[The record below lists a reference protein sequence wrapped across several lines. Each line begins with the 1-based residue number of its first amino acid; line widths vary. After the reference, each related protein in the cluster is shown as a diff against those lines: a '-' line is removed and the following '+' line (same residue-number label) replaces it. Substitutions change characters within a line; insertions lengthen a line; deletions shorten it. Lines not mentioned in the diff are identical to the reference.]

1 MKKRVFTILLS
12 VFVLCFL
19 LNFLLN
25 CGGGRD
31 HRNGR
36 EYKAVALTHVNLIT
50 MENDKVL
57 ENRTVIIENGTI
69 TRITSSANHELPDDV
84 LVINCNN
91 KYLLP
96 GLVDMHA
103 HFWDVN
109 ELTLFIV
116 NGITSVRGM
125 GEFPD
130 PARQPESYLNDFSLT
145 STIELRKMI
154 ERNELIGPTLYLAGH
169 FLDGDPPENSKL
181 GTRISNVDEV
191 EGIIQADYEAGYDY
205 IKVYSNLPE
214 DIFDK
219 IVEEAGKRSMKVVGH
234 VPRSIA
240 FEKGLETM
248 RTVEHLMGFD
258 TNSEERIKNARYY
271 AQLSIDNDVC
281 HCPTLT
287 YLKGLAEHAEG
298 NKEFYANREEWKYLS
313 SPTKKLVE
321 DINDATDQAFG
332 FSRLAFSVF
341 KDFIIGDVFR
351 DMKVTLIVGA
361 DSPASLPGG
370 FSIHDELN
378 HLVEAGLRPYEA
390 IRAATYNAALCLDR
404 LAEFGTVS
412 TGKRA
417 DLILVKE
424 NPIDDVKNLK
434 DIQYVILRG
443 KVYNKQQ
450 LDEMLNDLV
459 E

>member
-1 MKKRVFTILLS
+1 MRKRVFTILLS

-19 LNFLLN
+19 LT
-25 CGGGRD
+25 CGKGAED
-31 HRNGR
+31 VI
-36 EYKAVALTHVNLIT
+36 VALTHVNLIT
-50 MENDKVL
+50 MENDEVL
-57 ENRTVIIENGTI
+57 ENRTVIIKNGI
-69 TRITSSANHELPDDV
+69 IIRITSSEDLELSDDV
-84 LVINCNN
+84 LIIEGNN
-91 KYLLP
+91 QYLLP

-116 NGITSVRGM
+116 NGVTSVRGM

-130 PARQPESYLNDFSLT
+130 PAKQPESYLEYLSYP
-145 STIELRKMI
+145 STIELKKMI

-181 GTRISNVDEV
+181 GTRISHVDEV
-191 EGIIQADYEAGYDY
+191 EDIIQADYVAGYDY

-219 IVEEAGKRSMKVVGH
+219 IVEEAGERNMKVVGH
-234 VPRSIA
+234 VPRSIT
-240 FEKGLETM
+240 FEKGLKTM
-248 RTVEHLMGFD
+248 HTVEHLTGFD
-258 TNSEERIKNARYY
+258 SDSENRIMNADYY

-287 YLKGLAEHAEG
+287 YLKGLAEYTEG
-298 NKEFYANREEWKYLS
+298 NKEFYSNREEWKYLS
-313 SPTKKLVE
+313 PTTKELVE
-321 DINDATDQAFG
+321 AISNETVQSFS
-332 FSRLAFSVF
+332 FSRAAFSVF
-341 KDFIIGDVFR
+341 KNYIIGEVFHP
-351 DMKVTLIVGA
+351 MGVTLIVGA

-370 FSIHDELN
+370 FATHEELN
-378 HLVEAGLRPYEA
+378 HLVEAGLSPYEA
-390 IRAATYNAALCLDR
+390 IRTGTYNAALCLDK
-404 LAEFGTVS
+404 LTEFGTIT

-417 DLILVKE
+417 DLILVKD
-424 NPIDDVKNLK
+424 NPLIDVKNLK

-443 KVYNKQQ
+443 NVYDKEQ